1 VASSGAAP
9 YISDM
14 SAIPFDTLKLARALR
29 EKAHFTAEQAEGVAD
44 ALAGAFQDR
53 VATKDDLALLEQ
65 RLTIKIGGMLVVA
78 VGVLTAL
85 LKLIS

>member
-1 VASSGAAP
+1 MELSGGAT
-9 YISDM
+9 YIPEM
-14 SAIPFDTLKLARALR
+14 GAIPFDTLKLARTLR
-29 EKAHFTAEQAEGVAD
+29 DKAHFTAEQAEGVAD
-44 ALAGAFQDR
+44 ALADAFQDR

-85 LKLIS
+85 LKLIG

>member
-1 VASSGAAP
+1 MG
-9 YISDM
+9 
-14 SAIPFDTLKLARALR
+14 AIPFDTLKLARKLR

-44 ALAGAFQDR
+44 ALADAFQDR

-85 LKLIS
+85 LKLIG

>member
-1 VASSGAAP
+1 MGAIA
-9 YISDM
+9 
-14 SAIPFDTLKLARALR
+14 FDTLKLARALR
-29 EKAHFTAEQAEGVAD
+29 EKAQFTPEQAEGVAD

-85 LKLIS
+85 LKLIN

>member
-1 VASSGAAP
+1 
-9 YISDM
+9 M

-29 EKAHFTAEQAEGVAD
+29 DKAHFTAEQAEGVAD

-65 RLTIKIGGMLVVA
+65 RLTIKIGGMLVIA

-85 LKLIS
+85 LKLTN

>member
-1 VASSGAAP
+1 MG
-9 YISDM
+9 
-14 SAIPFDTLKLARALR
+14 AIPFDTLKLARTLR
-29 EKAHFTAEQAEGVAD
+29 EKAHFTAEQAEAD
-44 ALAGAFQDR
+44 ALADAFQDR

-85 LKLIS
+85 LKLIG

>member
-1 VASSGAAP
+1 MG
-9 YISDM
+9 
-14 SAIPFDTLKLARALR
+14 AIPFDTLKLARTLR
-29 EKAHFTAEQAEGVAD
+29 DKAHFTAEQAEGVAD
-44 ALAGAFQDR
+44 ALADAFQDR

-85 LKLIS
+85 LKLIG

>member
-1 VASSGAAP
+1 MG
-9 YISDM
+9 
-14 SAIPFDTLKLARALR
+14 AIPFDTLKLARTLR

-44 ALAGAFQDR
+44 ALADAFQDR

-85 LKLIS
+85 LKLIG